1 MMFIVLF
8 LKLNINTTINK
19 LLVVEF
25 IFREGIT
32 NSYIKYILVT
42 FGILPFWYIQKYI
55 RQGSIQWKFNKSQMP
70 FLNVLIYA
78 FAL

>member
-25 IFREGIT
+25 IFREGIA
-32 NSYIKYILVT
+32 NSYIK
-42 FGILPFWYIQKYI
+42 
-55 RQGSIQWKFNKSQMP
+55 
-70 FLNVLIYA
+70 
-78 FAL
+78 